1 MPATSAPT
9 TRAVAASNAKRFCF
23 VAELKREEVVVVVAL
38 LWCNGRV
45 VATYASKAL
54 QEDE

>member
-23 VAELKREEVVVVVAL
+23 VAELKREEVVVVAL